1 MNRWDVAALVIAV
14 LGTAVAWSLIPEQ
27 PRLAGYGCAGVSEGV
42 VLYREHED
50 EFPVCE
56 RIEVR

>member
-1 MNRWDVAALVIAV
+1 MSAYYHR
-14 LGTAVAWSLIPEQ
+14 P
-27 PRLAGYGCAGVSEGV
+27 AGYGCAGVAEGV

-56 RIEVR
+56 RIEPQ